1 MQGGPCGAGGVRG
14 CKGPRNARSPLL
26 CGLPRYRHGDSVTKA
41 AQQFRTDAQAA
52 SPGFAASGSASDLR
66 TAAERREGANAD
78 ASSVRKLITLAT
90 QLESDVNRVSADGDR
105 LQKAVNS
112 S

>member
-66 TAAERREGANAD
+66 TAAVRYRTATTRFKQPLRDLTPPNGAKVPTPTRAR
-78 ASSVRKLITLAT
+78 SGSW
-90 QLESDVNRVSADGDR
+90 
-105 LQKAVNS
+105 
-112 S
+112 

>member
-1 MQGGPCGAGGVRG
+1 MRASEVPPRG
-14 CKGPRNARSPLL
+14 FEVQQ
-26 CGLPRYRHGDSVTKA
+26 VTKA

-52 SPGFAASGSASDLR
+52 SPGFAASRSASDLR
-66 TAAERREGANAD
+66 TAAVRYPHRDHAVRAAAARPDAAERREGANAD
-78 ASSVRKLITLAT
+78 ASSVRKLVTLAT

>member
-1 MQGGPCGAGGVRG
+1 MRASEVPPRG
-14 CKGPRNARSPLL
+14 FEVQQ
-26 CGLPRYRHGDSVTKA
+26 VTKA

-52 SPGFAASGSASDLR
+52 SPGFAASRSASDLR

>member
-1 MQGGPCGAGGVRG
+1 VRASEVP
-14 CKGPRNARSPLL
+14 PR
-26 CGLPRYRHGDSVTKA
+26 GFEVQQVTKA

-52 SPGFAASGSASDLR
+52 SPGFAASRSASDLR